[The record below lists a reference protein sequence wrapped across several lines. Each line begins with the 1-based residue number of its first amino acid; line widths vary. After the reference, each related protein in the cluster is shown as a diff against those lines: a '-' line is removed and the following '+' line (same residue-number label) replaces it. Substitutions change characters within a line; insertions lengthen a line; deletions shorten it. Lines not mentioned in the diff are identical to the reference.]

1 MAACALPRPPLAGGG
16 RRLAALASLV
26 VLLLTPATAQQRS
39 DESPFFDLSRKPERA
54 ELAGQRIIR
63 FLTDDDYPP
72 FHFIG
77 PDGQLTGFNV
87 DLARAICGQL
97 KAACTIQAR
106 RWDTLVQA
114 LEEGRGDAI
123 IASFSAQ
130 HPARERLE
138 FGLPYYRTPA
148 RFVARKDAAAGL
160 ATPAALRGKSVGV
173 VAGGAHAAFLAAFY
187 PGAIQK
193 PFPDQD
199 EAVKALAAGQV
210 DAVFGDGVGLAVWL
224 NGQSGGAC
232 CAFLGGPFYE
242 SRFFGEG
249 ASIAFRK
256 DGVQLRRAVDYALFR
271 LAEQGVYRDLL
282 LKYFP
287 VAFY

>member
-1 MAACALPRPPLAGGG
+1 VTVARLFAGVLALAACASPASGQSRPE
-16 RRLAALASLV
+16 
-26 VLLLTPATAQQRS
+26 
-39 DESPFFDLSRKPERA
+39 DSPFFDLARKPERV
-54 ELAGQRIIR
+54 ELTGQRVIR

-72 FHFIG
+72 FNFLG
-77 PDGQLTGFNV
+77 ADGQLTGFNI
-87 DLARAICGQL
+87 DLARAICREL

-106 RWDTLVQA
+106 RWDTLVQS

-123 IASFSAQ
+123 ISSLSSQ
-130 HPARERLE
+130 HPARGRLE

-148 RFVARKDAAAGL
+148 RFAARKDQPAKD
-160 ATPAALRGKSVGV
+160 ATPAALRGLAVAV
-173 VAGGAHAAFLAAFY
+173 VRDSAHAAFLTAFY
-187 PGAIQK
+187 PLAVQK

-199 EAVKALAAGQV
+199 EVLKALAGGQA
-210 DAVFGDGVGLAVWL
+210 DLAFGDGVGMAVWL
-224 NGQSGGAC
+224 NGQSGAAC
-232 CAFLGGPFYE
+232 CNFLGGPFYE

-256 DGVQLRRAVDYALFR
+256 DGQQLRRAVDYALFR

>member
-1 MAACALPRPPLAGGG
+1 MIGRIATAACFVLALGAGSAAAQSRPE
-16 RRLAALASLV
+16 
-26 VLLLTPATAQQRS
+26 
-39 DESPFFDLSRKPERA
+39 DSPFFDLARKPERV
-54 ELAGQRIIR
+54 ELTGQRVIR

-72 FHFIG
+72 FNFLG
-77 PDGQLTGFNV
+77 ADGQLTGFNV
-87 DLARAICGQL
+87 DLARAICREL
-97 KAACTIQAR
+97 RAACTIQAR
-106 RWDTLVQA
+106 RWDTLVPS
-114 LEEGRGDAI
+114 LEEGRGDAVI
-123 IASFSAQ
+123 SSLSSQ
-130 HPARERLE
+130 HPARGRLE

-148 RFVARKDAAAGL
+148 RFAARKDQPAKD
-160 ATPAALRGKSVGV
+160 ATPAALRGLSIAV
-173 VAGGAHAAFLAAFY
+173 VRDSAHAAFLTAFY
-187 PGAIQK
+187 PQLAQK

-199 EAVKALAAGQV
+199 EALKALAGGQA
-210 DAVFGDGVGLAVWL
+210 DLAFGDGVGMAVWL
-224 NGQSGGAC
+224 NGQAGSAC
-232 CAFLGGPFYE
+232 CNFLGGPFYE

>member
-1 MAACALPRPPLAGGG
+1 MIRRIAAAAALVLAFGAGG
-16 RRLAALASLV
+16 AA
-26 VLLLTPATAQQRS
+26 AQARPE
-39 DESPFFDLSRKPERA
+39 DSPFFDLARKPDRV
-54 ELAGQRIIR
+54 ELTGQRVIR

-72 FHFIG
+72 FNFLG
-77 PDGQLTGFNV
+77 ADGQLTGFNV
-87 DLARAICGQL
+87 DLARAVCREL
-97 KAACTIQAR
+97 RAACTIQAR
-106 RWDTLVQA
+106 RWDTLVQS

-123 IASFSAQ
+123 ISSLSSQ
-130 HPARERLE
+130 HPARGRLE

-148 RFVARKDAAAGL
+148 RFAARKDQPAKD
-160 ATPAALRGKSVGV
+160 ATPVALRGLGV
-173 VAGGAHAAFLAAFY
+173 AVVRDSAHAAFLTAFY
-187 PGAIQK
+187 PQAVQM

-199 EAVKALAAGQV
+199 EVLKALASGQA
-210 DAVFGDGVGLAVWL
+210 DLAFGDGVGMAVWL
-224 NGQSGGAC
+224 NGQAGAAC
-232 CAFLGGPFYE
+232 CNFLGGPFYE

-256 DGVQLRRAVDYALFR
+256 DATQLRRAVDYALFR